1 MKREREEST
10 GEEAEEPTAQRAR
23 DDAGA
28 DESADAPPNTEV
40 AATGTADGAAAAD
53 APPAPAGEAGEAN
66 EGSAAAD
73 ATAPASS
80 ESQEPAAAAE
90 SAPAAPQPTLDDE
103 KIAALLRERTDAKA
117 RRDFAQ
123 ADALRA
129 TLEQHGIKIND
140 ARQLGMVGTWTDS
153 NGRRGN
159 LTGPDFFLDPLVE
172 YTESAARDAMPPG
185 ATISNADLIAQLQAR
200 SEARSR
206 RDFTTSDAIRT
217 ALEAHGIKITDSTKS
232 WIANDGRKGNL
243 SGPDFFSVANTPFAP
258 GAAAAAGARSAYP
271 PPPYGAPPPGYPYG
285 YPPPPGADGGAGGM
299 STDAIYAKL
308 HERQAARLS
317 RDFARADAL
326 RDELRRLGVNID
338 DKARTWSTADG
349 RTGAIDSGRGGGGA
363 SAPPQPPAAA
373 YPPPGYGQ
381 YAAYGY
387 PPPAA
392 GQYAYPGY
400 GQQPAMQQAPP
411 GYGQPP
417 PQPYAYGAQPP
428 YPGQGY

>member
-1 MKREREEST
+1 MRLRRRLRRPGRPTREPLRT
-10 GEEAEEPTAQRAR
+10 PPRPRRPRAR
-23 DDAGA
+23 
-28 DESADAPPNTEV
+28 SPPL
-40 AATGTADGAAAAD
+40 
-53 APPAPAGEAGEAN
+53 PP
-66 EGSAAAD
+66 
-73 ATAPASS
+73 
-80 ESQEPAAAAE
+80 
-90 SAPAAPQPTLDDE
+90 SAPAAQPTLDDE

-271 PPPYGAPPPGYPYG
+271 PPPYGAPRLATRTATHRRPAP
-285 YPPPPGADGGAGGM
+285 
-299 STDAIYAKL
+299 T
-308 HERQAARLS
+308 AARAACRRTPSTRSCMSGRRRGS

-326 RDELRRLGVNID
+326 RDGSAAWASTSTTRH
-338 DKARTWSTADG
+338 AWSTADG

-417 PQPYAYGAQPP
+417 PQPYAYGSQPP